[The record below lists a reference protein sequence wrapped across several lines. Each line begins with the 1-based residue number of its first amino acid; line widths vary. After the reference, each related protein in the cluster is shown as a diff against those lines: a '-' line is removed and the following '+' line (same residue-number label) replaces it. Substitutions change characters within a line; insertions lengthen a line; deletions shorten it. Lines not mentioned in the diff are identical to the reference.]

1 METYS
6 RTLRENVMLVVR
18 DYNRV
23 ITELNQ
29 DELGLFRE
37 RIKVLDKKVQPGLT
51 RLNWSQN
58 SFSEFYIGDCRL
70 HASKVMAIVT
80 EYKQANQSIAT
91 KCRAISE
98 NLLIDIN
105 SKKVYEEL
113 QFKDEQLEHKER
125 IAQKLYDLYHG
136 ITIIMR
142 QQFVVFQK
150 DGSEVYRHWVK
161 LGCMNY
167 ITFFVTDQA
176 TVVYVAQSSPYW

>member
-1 METYS
+1 MK
-6 RTLRENVMLVVR
+6 
-18 DYNRV
+18 
-23 ITELNQ
+23 Q
-29 DELGLFRE
+29 
-37 RIKVLDKKVQPGLT
+37 
-51 RLNWSQN
+51 
-58 SFSEFYIGDCRL
+58 
-70 HASKVMAIVT
+70 
-80 EYKQANQSIAT
+80 QANQSIAA

-161 LGCMNY
+161 LGCTQYCVFSNPVFF
-167 ITFFVTDQA
+167 ITGL
-176 TVVYVAQSSPYW
+176 

>member
-1 METYS
+1 MVRSTIKRQLLDINFDHYLLKLFAEISYWELLMFEIPHYAADVYQRREEL

-80 EYKQANQSIAT
+80 EYKA
-91 KCRAISE
+91 RDVE
-98 NLLIDIN
+98 
-105 SKKVYEEL
+105 
-113 QFKDEQLEHKER
+113 
-125 IAQKLYDLYHG
+125 
-136 ITIIMR
+136 
-142 QQFVVFQK
+142 
-150 DGSEVYRHWVK
+150 
-161 LGCMNY
+161 
-167 ITFFVTDQA
+167 
-176 TVVYVAQSSPYW
+176 